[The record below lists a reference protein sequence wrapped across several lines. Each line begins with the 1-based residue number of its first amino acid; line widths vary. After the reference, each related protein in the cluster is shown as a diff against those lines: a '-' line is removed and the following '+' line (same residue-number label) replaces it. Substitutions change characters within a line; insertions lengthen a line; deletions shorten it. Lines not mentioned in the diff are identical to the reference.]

1 MIVSGIIIKYGVS
14 LVNIC
19 CCLPW
24 RYYNKLTTLSSCCS
38 VKIDYEIKNK
48 SFFIEILIRKLKNK
62 GGQMR
67 HPLKHQDTESLG
79 KGN

>member
-1 MIVSGIIIKYGVS
+1 M
-14 LVNIC
+14 L
-19 CCLPW
+19 
-24 RYYNKLTTLSSCCS
+24 LS
-38 VKIDYEIKNK
+38 KDRLRDKNK
-48 SFFIEILIRKLKNK
+48 SFLIEILIRKLKNK